1 MNTITIKIDED
12 KANKILGYMLMVISI
27 VIVIDYVINTN

>member
-1 MNTITIKIDED
+1 MNKYNNKIDED

-27 VIVIDYVINTN
+27 VIVNYITM